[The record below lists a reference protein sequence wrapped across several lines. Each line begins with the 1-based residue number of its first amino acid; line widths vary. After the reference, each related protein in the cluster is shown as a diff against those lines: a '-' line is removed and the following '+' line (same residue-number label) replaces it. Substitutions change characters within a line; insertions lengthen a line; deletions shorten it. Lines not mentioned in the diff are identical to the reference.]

1 MAKTF
6 EALMQ
11 AEKENQIR
19 PDEAEALE
27 MTPRPKPHIPVEFKL
42 PRQIA
47 EEYHRLKQQVLGS
60 VTDRKTKTLLFSSS
74 TEGEGNSTVL
84 SNFAI
89 TLASDGNKVV
99 LIDANL
105 RNPSLHDLFS
115 LDKKGGLTELLLGD
129 KSLNEVIKQPR
140 LKNLSVIT
148 SGIPHTNPFAIY
160 ESQLLDSVIEQLEA
174 HYDWV
179 LFDSPPITTYNDSAS
194 LAGKVDGVMLVVQ
207 AEKTRWEVAQSAR
220 ERIENGKAKI
230 LGVVLNRRKLHIPN
244 WAYKLL

>member
-6 EALMQ
+6 EALMK
-11 AEKENQIR
+11 AEKEDQIR
-19 PDEAEALE
+19 PEETKTFELK
-27 MTPRPKPHIPVEFKL
+27 PRSKPHIPMEFKL
-42 PRQIA
+42 PHQIA
-47 EEYHRLKQQVLGS
+47 EENHKMIHHLLSS
-60 VTDRKTKTLLFSSS
+60 VVDRKIKTLLFSSS

-89 TLASDGNKVV
+89 TLASDGDKVI

-105 RNPSLHDLFS
+105 RNPALHDLFS
-115 LDKKGGLTELLLGD
+115 LDKKGGLTELLLED
-129 KSLNEVIKQPR
+129 NSLKDVIKQTR

-148 SGIPHTNPFAIY
+148 SGIPHTNPFSIY
-160 ESQLLDSVIEQLEA
+160 KSQLLDSIIEQLKT

-179 LFDSPPITTYNDSAS
+179 LFDSPPITTYNDSTS
-194 LAGKVDGVMLVVQ
+194 LAGKVDGVLMVVQ
-207 AEKTRWEVAQSAR
+207 AEKTRWEVAQSAK

-230 LGVVLNRRKLHIPN
+230 LGVVLNKRKKHIPN